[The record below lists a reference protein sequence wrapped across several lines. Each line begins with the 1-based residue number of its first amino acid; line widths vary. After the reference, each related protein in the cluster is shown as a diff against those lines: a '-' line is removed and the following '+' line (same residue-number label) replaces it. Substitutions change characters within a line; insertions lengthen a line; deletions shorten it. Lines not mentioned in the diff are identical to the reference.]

1 MVDGV
6 DTRCAFELML
16 LRDANAGVRACA
28 KELTKRARTRVNN
41 NNTSGRFVNVFGG
54 SRAAAQSCADDM
66 KRLGKW
72 GCDVADGPL
81 LRSTYGRFALH
92 QPMSVGAASK
102 LVKEALQFADVQE
115 CAAGRPARDV
125 RPGAVPK
132 WGTHS
137 CRRGGAKR
145 ALDTRG
151 LSGVSPIQIDF
162 HFGWDEMAH
171 ARDHPMQTMYAGT
184 ADRIDRIR
192 VTAFF

>member
-1 MVDGV
+1 MV
-6 DTRCAFELML
+6 
-16 LRDANAGVRACA
+16 
-28 KELTKRARTRVNN
+28 
-41 NNTSGRFVNVFGG
+41 
-54 SRAAAQSCADDM
+54 
-66 KRLGKW
+66 RLGKW
-72 GCDVADGPL
+72 DADIANGPL
-81 LRSTYGRFALH
+81 LRPTHGKFGLH

-102 LVKEALQFADVQE
+102 LVKEALQHADRVE
-115 CAAGRPARDV
+115 CAAGRPACDV
-125 RPGAVPK
+125 RPGALPK

-184 ADRIDRIR
+184 ADRADRIK